1 MVSMKEQAIAYAHD
15 NLARTLSEPSS
26 SQTLTLIEGGLAE
39 DRLRASSCE
48 HVTTTPH
55 DRARAE
61 RLSNHGLSLRCCFVA
76 FAFFAALFMM
86 WLASTSIADAALSSK
101 TAAIRESTTFVRSG
115 DGLLSIAAEHP
126 VEGLT
131 TEQTAQW
138 IEERNGLEGITLQ
151 PGQQLIVPR

>member
-1 MVSMKEQAIAYAHD
+1 MVGTKDQTVAYTQD
-15 NLARTLSEPSS
+15 NLARTLSGLSS
-26 SQTLTLIEGGLAE
+26 NQHLTLIEGGLAE
-39 DRLRASSCE
+39 DRMRASSCE
-48 HVTTTPH
+48 HVTATPL

-61 RLSNHGLSLRCCFVA
+61 RLSNHGLSLRCCFAA

-101 TAAIRESTTFVRSG
+101 TAAIHESTTFVRPG

-138 IEERNGLEGITLQ
+138 IEERNDLEGITLQ

>member
-1 MVSMKEQAIAYAHD
+1 MVSMKEQAVAYAHD

-26 SQTLTLIEGGLAE
+26 SRTLTLIEGGLAE
-39 DRLRASSCE
+39 DRMRTSSCE
-48 HVTTTPH
+48 HVTTSLL

-61 RLSNHGLSLRCCFVA
+61 RLSSHGLSLRCCFAA

-101 TAAIRESTTFVRSG
+101 TAAIREATTFVRPG

-138 IEERNGLEGITLQ
+138 IEERNDLEGITLQ

>member
-1 MVSMKEQAIAYAHD
+1 MVSMKEQAVAYAHD

-39 DRLRASSCE
+39 GCKRASSSE
-48 HVTTTPH
+48 HVTTTPL

-61 RLSNHGLSLRCCFVA
+61 RLSNHGPSLRCCFAA

-86 WLASTSIADAALSSK
+86 WLATTSIADAALSSK
-101 TAAIRESTTFVRSG
+101 TAAIRESTTFVRPG
-115 DGLLSIAAEHP
+115 DGLLSIATEHP